1 MDRREFLKAGT
12 SVAAFVAAG
21 GWHSL
26 ARAAAP
32 ELPAGVVAEQDL
44 EALPGKVPLIRKTYR
59 PPNYETPLSYFNT
72 PLTSNDAF
80 FVRYHLADIP
90 EIDPATWKLSIGG
103 AGVSAP
109 LELSLDDLR
118 NDYEKVELVAICQCS
133 GNRRGFSDPHVTGVQ
148 WGYGAMG
155 NARWGGVRL
164 KDILDKAGLA
174 EAAIEISF
182 AAADGPVFDSTPDF
196 VKSIPVWKAIDGNT
210 MIAYEMNGEPLPHL
224 NGGPARIIVP
234 GWTGTYWMKHVTTI
248 SALTEPEKNFW
259 MASAYRIPK
268 SLFPIV
274 QRFTTQEAPN
284 GTNTPITEIVVNA
297 LITSLEDGAQIP
309 VGQAT
314 TLGGVAWDGGYGI
327 AEVQLSVDGGDTWV
341 PARLGEDLGRF
352 SWRPFTYD
360 LTPPAAGAVTVM
372 ARARNNAGA
381 TQVDKAIFNPPG
393 YHHNVV
399 QQLDLVAA

>member
-1 MDRREFLKAGT
+1 
-12 SVAAFVAAG
+12 
-21 GWHSL
+21 
-26 ARAAAP
+26 
-32 ELPAGVVAEQDL
+32 
-44 EALPGKVPLIRKTYR
+44 
-59 PPNYETPLSYFNT
+59 
-72 PLTSNDAF
+72 
-80 FVRYHLADIP
+80 
-90 EIDPATWKLSIGG
+90 
-103 AGVSAP
+103 
-109 LELSLDDLR
+109 
-118 NDYEKVELVAICQCS
+118 
-133 GNRRGFSDPHVTGVQ
+133 
-148 WGYGAMG
+148 
-155 NARWGGVRL
+155 
-164 KDILDKAGLA
+164 
-174 EAAIEISF
+174 
-182 AAADGPVFDSTPDF
+182 
-196 VKSIPVWKAIDGNT
+196 
-210 MIAYEMNGEPLPHL
+210 
-224 NGGPARIIVP
+224 
-234 GWTGTYWMKHVTTI
+234 
-248 SALTEPEKNFW
+248 
-259 MASAYRIPK
+259 
-268 SLFPIV
+268 FPIV

-352 SWRPFTYD
+352 SWRPFSYD